1 MKNLKNN
8 ILMMI
13 SIALQVS
20 CTYLAILGIL
30 YFIYRTIIQLT
41 FGFYIKN
48 DYAFVILEL
57 ISLLICIS
65 IFNRYCFKFKIL
77 SKKKKI
83 VTLFIKDFYSKKML
97 AINLALK
104 SDEIF
109 CNKFLKTKRKDD
121 EFLYDTTTWKRIC
134 IVKIKEIS

>member
-1 MKNLKNN
+1 MKNIKNN

-20 CTYLAILGIL
+20 CAYLAILGIS

-57 ISLLICIS
+57 ISLLICTS
-65 IFNRYCFKFKIL
+65 IFNRYYFKFKIL

-104 SDEIF
+104 SDEMF

-121 EFLYDTTTWKRIC
+121 EFLYDATTWKRIC

>member
-20 CTYLAILGIL
+20 CAYLAILGIL

-57 ISLLICIS
+57 ISLLICTL
-65 IFNRYCFKFKIL
+65 IFNRYCFKFK
-77 SKKKKI
+77 
-83 VTLFIKDFYSKKML
+83 TLFIKDFYSKKML

-104 SDEIF
+104 SDEMF

-121 EFLYDTTTWKRIC
+121 EFLYDATTWKRIC